1 MLKKLKQNK
10 LALGIGIFFFLFCII
25 GLSYAYWQLTIKQTG
40 TNKLATSCFDISF
53 KEESEAINLAKAYP
67 ITDEEGMQTT
77 PYEFTITNT
86 CDTFISYDVI
96 LGVLANED
104 PTTDMNASY
113 IAAVIDRGAV
123 QTLNTYESTTVD
135 GYKEAYILQTGSLSP
150 TDEVSYS
157 LRLWMDEDVTAT
169 EDSINKNFLSKV
181 VVRATVSNYSPVE
194 QGFDTLAEA
203 MLVNEYQSSSVA
215 SAKQQIEAKQAPDFT
230 QTAPIIIWSESHA
243 STTTTASVMMP
254 HPDLVGNGESYSAG
268 LTAQNVLPRIGTS
281 YTFNSE
287 TGQYTIGN
295 PQYLDPTTLDY
306 NGETTYYFCSAGF
319 NTNSSDRIT
328 PYQNTSCTTM
338 YRIVSVSG
346 SDGTTTGSGGTSIKT
361 KIYRMTAYAYTQSE
375 QESDKSDRGL
385 YMMEDQDGK
394 SYYYRGSVSNNYV
407 QFAGYYWRII
417 RQNGDGSVRL
427 LYAGTSAKATGSGL
441 QIKTNAFNSTR
452 TNPGYV
458 GYMYG
463 NTFNSSYAE
472 THANENDSSIK
483 TQLDSWYKTNIV
495 DKGYSEYIADS
506 GFCNDRSLDS
516 GSDGV
521 STTAD
526 TYFKGYRR
534 YVNHEPSL
542 ICPNASNDLFT
553 VSNEDGNQALTYPI
567 GLITVDELMLGGL
580 ADGYLNRLSYTY
592 SSSSYW
598 TMSPRFFIAT
608 YTSAYV
614 FFANSAGF
622 ATNAWVTDTYGVRAV
637 INLKAD
643 TPITGGIGTA
653 NDPFVVG

>member
-1 MLKKLKQNK
+1 MENT
-10 LALGIGIFFFLFCII
+10 F
-25 GLSYAYWQLTIKQTG
+25 
-40 TNKLATSCFDISF
+40 
-53 KEESEAINLAKAYP
+53 P
-67 ITDEEGMQTT
+67 ITDEEGMKTS
-77 PYEFTITNT
+77 PYTFTITNT
-86 CDTFISYDVI
+86 CNTFLSYEVI
-96 LGVLANED
+96 LGMTNE
-104 PTTDMNASY
+104 TTLKSEY
-113 IAAVIDRGAV
+113 IAAVLDTSAIE
-123 QTLNTYESTTVD
+123 TLNNYESTEVE
-135 GYKEAYILQTGSLSP
+135 GYKEARILRTGSLSSG
-150 TDEVSYS
+150 DEVSYN
-157 LRLWMDEDVTAT
+157 LRLWMDEDVLAT
-169 EDSINKNFLSKV
+169 EDAMNKTFASKV
-181 VVRATVSNYSPVE
+181 IVRATVSNYSPVD
-194 QGFDTLAEA
+194 QGFTTLADA
-203 MLVNEYQSSSVA
+203 MLVNEYQSSSVE
-215 SAKQQIEAKQAPDFT
+215 SAKAQIEAKQKPDFT

-243 STTTTASVMMP
+243 STTTTASATMP

-287 TGQYTIGN
+287 TGKYTIGN

-306 NGETTYYFCSAGF
+306 NGKTTYYFCDAGF

-328 PYQNTSCTTM
+328 PYQNYANCTTI
-338 YRIVSVSG
+338 YRIISASS
-346 SDGTTTGSGGTSIKT
+346 SDGTSTGAGGTRFANRT
-361 KIYRMTAYAYTQSE
+361 YRMTAYAYTQSE

-427 LYAGTSAKATGSGL
+427 LYAGTSSNATGTEL
-441 QIKTNAFNSTR
+441 QIRTNAFNSTR

-516 GSDGV
+516 GDGV
-521 STTAD
+521 STTAN

-580 ADGYLNRLSYTY
+580 ANGYLNRLSYTY
-592 SSSSYW
+592 SSSHYW
-598 TMSPRFFIAT
+598 TMSPSFFNASDT
-608 YTSAYV
+608 GAGEFYAG
-614 FFANSAGF
+614 SAGY
-622 ATNAWVTDTYGVRAV
+622 ASHWGIVTYALGVRPV
-637 INLKAD
+637 INLAAD
-643 TPITGGIGTA
+643 TPITGGIGTQ
-653 NDPFVVG
+653 NDPYIVKTA

>member
-1 MLKKLKQNK
+1 MEN
-10 LALGIGIFFFLFCII
+10 
-25 GLSYAYWQLTIKQTG
+25 
-40 TNKLATSCFDISF
+40 
-53 KEESEAINLAKAYP
+53 AYP
-67 ITDEEGMQTT
+67 ITDEEGMETA

-123 QTLNTYESTTVD
+123 QTLNNYESTTVD

-169 EDSINKNFLSKV
+169 EDSMNKNFLSKV

-215 SAKQQIEAKQAPDFT
+215 SAKAQIEAKQAPDFT
-230 QTAPIIIWSESHA
+230 QTAPIIIWNESHA
-243 STTTTASVMMP
+243 STTTTTSATMP

-287 TGQYTIGN
+287 TGRYTIGN

-328 PYQNTSCTTM
+328 TYQTVSNCTTI
-338 YRIVSVSG
+338 YQIISATS
-346 SDGTTTGSGGTSIKT
+346 SDGTRTGSGGTLIKT
-361 KIYRMTAYAYTQSE
+361 KVYQLTAYAYTQSE

-427 LYAGTSAKATGSGL
+427 LYAGTSANATGSGL

-516 GSDGV
+516 GNGV
-521 STTAD
+521 STTAN
-526 TYFKGYRR
+526 TYFKGFRR
-534 YVNHEPSL
+534 YDATIASKQFPVLISGRSERYSL
-542 ICPNASNDLFT
+542 SPHMEKHFT
-553 VSNEDGNQALTYPI
+553 LPESLESLSA
-567 GLITVDELMLGGL
+567 
-580 ADGYLNRLSYTY
+580 RLSSP
-592 SSSSYW
+592 SSISQGIVAILSF
-598 TMSPRFFIAT
+598 PQA
-608 YTSAYV
+608 
-614 FFANSAGF
+614 
-622 ATNAWVTDTYGVRAV
+622 RA
-637 INLKAD
+637 IR
-643 TPITGGIGTA
+643 P
-653 NDPFVVG
+653 

>member
-1 MLKKLKQNK
+1 MDRKSCRQYNRND
-10 LALGIGIFFFLFCII
+10 
-25 GLSYAYWQLTIKQTG
+25 SY
-40 TNKLATSCFDISF
+40 
-53 KEESEAINLAKAYP
+53 
-67 ITDEEGMQTT
+67 
-77 PYEFTITNT
+77 
-86 CDTFISYDVI
+86 
-96 LGVLANED
+96 
-104 PTTDMNASY
+104 NASSRFSKCSRDY
-113 IAAVIDRGAV
+113 
-123 QTLNTYESTTVD
+123 
-135 GYKEAYILQTGSLSP
+135 
-150 TDEVSYS
+150 
-157 LRLWMDEDVTAT
+157 TANLT
-169 EDSINKNFLSKV
+169 
-181 VVRATVSNYSPVE
+181 
-194 QGFDTLAEA
+194 
-203 MLVNEYQSSSVA
+203 NE
-215 SAKQQIEAKQAPDFT
+215 
-230 QTAPIIIWSESHA
+230 
-243 STTTTASVMMP
+243 
-254 HPDLVGNGESYSAG
+254 
-268 LTAQNVLPRIGTS
+268 NVLPLIGTS

-306 NGETTYYFCSAGF
+306 NGETTYYFCQAGF

-328 PYQNTSCTTM
+328 PYQNYANCTTI
-338 YRIVSVSG
+338 YRIISATS
-346 SDGTTTGSGGTSIKT
+346 SDGTSTGAGGTRFANRT
-361 KIYRMTAYAYTQSE
+361 YQMTAYRYTQSE

-427 LYAGTSAKATGSGL
+427 LYAGTSANATGSGL

-506 GFCNDRSLDS
+506 GFCNDRSIYS
-516 GSDGV
+516 GDGV
-521 STTAD
+521 STTAN
-526 TYFKGYRR
+526 TNFKGYRR

-592 SSSSYW
+592 SSTHYW
-598 TMSPRFFIAT
+598 TMSPRNFNAT
-608 YTSAYV
+608 FTSASV
-614 FFANSAGF
+614 FFAYSTGF
-622 ATNAWVTDTYGVRAV
+622 AFGAWVTDTRGVRAV

-643 TPITGGIGTA
+643 TPITKGIGTV
-653 NDPFVVG
+653 NDPYVVG

>member
-1 MLKKLKQNK
+1 MGGGVFASIIVLL
-10 LALGIGIFFFLFCII
+10 IGV
-25 GLSYAYWQLTIKQTG
+25 SYALWQFITSQTNP
-40 TNKLATSCFDISF
+40 NKIASTCLDISLT
-53 KEESEAINLAKAYP
+53 SETDAIKMENTFP
-67 ITDEEGMQTT
+67 ITDEEGMKTS
-77 PYEFTITNT
+77 PYTFTITNT
-86 CDTFISYDVI
+86 CNTFLSYEVI
-96 LGVLANED
+96 LGMTNE
-104 PTTDMNASY
+104 TTLKSEY
-113 IAAVIDRGAV
+113 IAAVLDTSAIE
-123 QTLNTYESTTVD
+123 TLNNYESTEVE
-135 GYKEAYILQTGSLSP
+135 GYKEARILRTGSLSSG
-150 TDEVSYS
+150 DEVSYN
-157 LRLWMDEDVTAT
+157 LRLWMDEDVLAT
-169 EDSINKNFLSKV
+169 EDAMNKTFASKV
-181 VVRATVSNYSPVE
+181 IVRATVSNYSPVD
-194 QGFDTLAEA
+194 QGFTTLADA
-203 MLVNEYQSSSVA
+203 MLVNEYQSSSVE
-215 SAKQQIEAKQAPDFT
+215 SAKAQIEAKQKPDFT

-243 STTTTASVMMP
+243 STTTTASVTMP

-287 TGQYTIGN
+287 TGRYTIGN

-306 NGETTYYFCSAGF
+306 NGDTTYYFCQAGF

-328 PYQNTSCTTM
+328 PHQTVSNCTTI
-338 YRIVSVSG
+338 YQIISATS
-346 SDGTTTGSGGTSIKT
+346 SDGTLTGAGGTSIKT

-375 QESDKSDRGL
+375 KESDKSDRGL

-427 LYAGTSAKATGSGL
+427 LYAGTKANATGTEL
-441 QIKTNAFNSTR
+441 QIRTNAFNSTR

-463 NTFNSSYAE
+463 STLNTSYE
-472 THANENDSSIK
+472 QTHANENDSSIK

-521 STTAD
+521 STTAN

-580 ADGYLNRLSYTY
+580 SDGYLNRLSYTY
-592 SSSSYW
+592 SSSHYW
-598 TMSPRFFIAT
+598 TMSPSNFGAASV
-608 YTSAYV
+608 SAIEFY
-614 FFANSAGF
+614 AYSTGYAYG
-622 ATNAWVTDTYGVRAV
+622 WGRVTDSNGVRAV
-637 INLKAD
+637 INLKSD
-643 TPITGGIGTA
+643 TPITKGIGTQ
-653 NDPFVVG
+653 NDPYIVKIA